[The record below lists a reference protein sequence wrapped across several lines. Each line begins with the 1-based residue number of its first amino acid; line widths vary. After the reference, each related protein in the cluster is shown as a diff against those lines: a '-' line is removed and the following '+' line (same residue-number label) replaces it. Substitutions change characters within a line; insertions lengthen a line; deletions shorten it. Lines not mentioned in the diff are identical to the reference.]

1 MKLVDHLV
9 HPGSAAASLLAH
21 HAAPARREQG
31 EADDPEG
38 SIPASLCTLQW
49 PTGNPVRDWICYDEF
64 HWVPVVDRASGDLHG
79 AWSAVEVR
87 DLHRAQIRMRSLAS
101 TLRDQAMAASTEDP
115 TSCSSDQKRARND
128 SWRLASCALRAGLS
142 ATGLASGDLRTTAD
156 LRKVFDQRAVQD
168 LDRRWLFV
176 RQDIWYSVCGEVQRH
191 FSAASR
197 EIALRNSD
205 RARIEIRKALGFLRL
220 EEARAGGLARIAINR
235 CLARLHRLAIPA
247 GPAPAVDRSDVDEE
261 FSSSLLAICLAH
273 RNRASDAWLR
283 GHFHV
288 AGYEFMA
295 AGENLRHSLG
305 WIGHQVNLASYAVAL
320 DCSALGRRIIV
331 NGVPSRSDVLDVI
344 RSIGMAVD
352 ALQREF
358 GFWKP
363 GSANPVPPGV
373 LSGRTDRRR
382 RESSVRE
389 MVR

>member
-1 MKLVDHLV
+1 MKLVEHLV
-9 HPGSAAASLLAH
+9 HPGSAAANLLAH
-21 HAAPARREQG
+21 HAAPVRPEQG
-31 EADDPEG
+31 EADDPERALPESFG
-38 SIPASLCTLQW
+38 TLQW
-49 PTGNPVRDWICYDEF
+49 PSGNPVRDWICYDEA
-64 HWVPVVDRASGDLHG
+64 HWVPVVDRASRELHG
-79 AWSAVEVR
+79 AWSAVEGR
-87 DLHRAQIRMRSLAS
+87 DFHRAQVRMRALAS
-101 TLRDQAMAASTEDP
+101 ALRDHAIAASTEDP
-115 TSCSSDQKRARND
+115 ASCSSDQKRARND

-142 ATGLASGDLRTTAD
+142 ATGLASGDLRTTTE

-176 RQDIWYSVCGEVQRH
+176 EQDIWYSACGEVQRH

-205 RARIEIRKALGFLRL
+205 RAQIEIRKALGFLRL
-220 EEARAGGLARIAINR
+220 EEARASGYARVAIDR
-235 CLARLHRLAIPA
+235 CLARLHRVCVPA

-283 GHFHV
+283 GHFHA

-320 DCSALGRRIIV
+320 DCSALGRRFIV

-344 RSIGMAVD
+344 RSIGTAVD

-358 GFWKP
+358 GFWMP
-363 GSANPVPPGV
+363 GSPHPVRPGV
-373 LSGRTDRRR
+373 VSRHMDRRR
-382 RESSVRE
+382 QDASVRE
-389 MVR
+389 MIR